1 VKRIQID
8 KLTRLALKAMA
19 LGLVL
24 AAGTSARAQILQDGP
39 HAAINSIPST
49 QTDWVSNLIFPKFD
63 PTLGTLQS
71 VTITLTVGIDTDYF
85 LTNNSSS
92 SSAIGDI
99 STTVRV
105 VVLDP
110 GPPQGLPGSPGP
122 PPQNGLSGVNMFTV
136 STAPLDYNIA
146 PSSTFDPAP
155 IPASSTTSGTITI
168 AAYPSVIPDFI
179 STGPGDTQIT
189 MPTYTR
195 TTTSVNNS
203 GGNFTFDQ
211 VTNAAVSGT
220 ITYFYVSATVPEP
233 GTLSLL
239 VIGIVAGGAGI
250 ARRRIRRS

>member
-1 VKRIQID
+1 VKRIPID
-8 KLTRLALKAMA
+8 KLARLVLKVMA

-24 AAGTSARAQILQDGP
+24 AAGTSARAQLTSGP
-39 HAAINSIPST
+39 FNSINTIPST
-49 QTDWVSNLIFPKFD
+49 QTDWVDNLIFPKFD
-63 PTLGTLQS
+63 PSLGTL
-71 VTITLTVGIDTDYF
+71 VRVEITLDVDISTDYF
-85 LTNNSSS
+85 LTNNSPS

-105 VVLDP
+105 ILLDP
-110 GPPQGLPGSPGP
+110 APQGLPGNPGP
-122 PPQNGLSGVNMFTV
+122 PPQNGQAGVNMWTV

-146 PSSTFDPAP
+146 PSSTFDPGPVA
-155 IPASSTTSGTITI
+155 ASSTTTNAITI
-168 AAYPSVIPDFI
+168 AAFPTVIPDFI

-189 MPTYTR
+189 MTAYTR

-211 VTNAAVSGT
+211 VTDAAVSGT
-220 ITYFYVSATVPEP
+220 ITYFYVVPEP

-239 VIGIVAGGAGI
+239 VVGMMAGGAGI

>member
-1 VKRIQID
+1 VKRIPID
-8 KLTRLALKAMA
+8 KLARLALKMMA

-24 AAGTSARAQILQDGP
+24 AAAPSARAQLLQSGP
-39 HAAINSIPST
+39 FNSVNTIPST
-49 QTDWVSNLIFPKFD
+49 QTDWVDSLIFPKFD
-63 PTLGTLQS
+63 PSLGTLVRVEIS
-71 VTITLTVGIDTDYF
+71 LTVDISTDYF
-85 LTNNSSS
+85 LTNNSPS

-105 VVLDP
+105 ILLDP
-110 GPPQGLPGSPGP
+110 APQGLPGNPGP
-122 PPQNGLSGVNMFTV
+122 PPQNGSPGVNQWQV

-155 IPASSTTSGTITI
+155 IEASSTSTNAITI
-168 AAYPSVIPDFI
+168 AAFPTVIPDFI
-179 STGPGDTQIT
+179 AASPGDNIT
-189 MPTYTR
+189 MTAYTR

-220 ITYFYVSATVPEP
+220 ITYFYVVPEP

-239 VIGIVAGGAGI
+239 VVGMVAGGAGI